1 MKSHNIISVILNST
15 VFSLISEH
23 LELKSCEQSW
33 SMWRPGKLTD
43 GFLKVLQTCLLT
55 SRWNTSNSLT
65 GRTESQRIVGNAV
78 MMGLEVNSSDTR
90 DFLKTYT
97 QSLSLFLLISPLVLS
112 DRTEQSPRLSPAV
125 AYRKTETQRASNC
138 TSSCQRR
145 HLTCKLYSVIRGS
158 ITARVKFTGPAG
170 AQD

>member
-1 MKSHNIISVILNST
+1 MKNHNIISEMLNST

-33 SMWRPGKLTD
+33 SMWRPRKLTD

-65 GRTESQRIVGNAV
+65 DRTKSQRIVGNAV
-78 MMGLEVNSSDTR
+78 MRGLEVNSSESDTR

-97 QSLSLFLLISPLVLS
+97 QSLSLSVSRFLLWCCLINRTKPAALSCCSVLKNR
-112 DRTEQSPRLSPAV
+112 DTESF
-125 AYRKTETQRASNC
+125 
-138 TSSCQRR
+138 
-145 HLTCKLYSVIRGS
+145 KLYEQL
-158 ITARVKFTGPAG
+158 PA
-170 AQD
+170 APSDT